1 MDYYKVIE
9 FLVQDVAKKDE
20 LIAMLEAKLNSHDVK
35 VLNDELKNMTIEK
48 DHWKA
53 EALEYRNE
61 KEPEW
66 WAEEKKYKAEIEG
79 LKSSK
84 DNSMVRIATYMS
96 GTEQEVSDAVDEF
109 NSLFDGEYFTY
120 REWVDDAVYR
130 IDGFISKNKLEDTDM
145 LMDFEIIEE
154 LDADVEL
161 YKYKEEIGAHMRK
174 INTLCSELE
183 SANNRY
189 RNLLDSVKG
198 SDKAYQ
204 DKIEALQL
212 EINHLKNNK

>member
-1 MDYYKVIE
+1 MYYYKVIE

>member
-66 WAEEKKYKAEIEG
+66 WAEEEKYKAEI
-79 LKSSK
+79 
-84 DNSMVRIATYMS
+84 VRITQDRVKVVL
-96 GTEQEVSDAVDEF
+96 G
-109 NSLFDGEYFTY
+109 
-120 REWVDDAVYR
+120 
-130 IDGFISKNKLEDTDM
+130 LEDTIKGLHNTVDR
-145 LMDFEIIEE
+145 FK
-154 LDADVEL
+154 ADYLAEADYVHE
-161 YKYKEEIGAHMRK
+161 KEEEIGAHMRK
-174 INTLCSELE
+174 INTLSSELE
-183 SANNRY
+183 AANNRY
-189 RNLLDSVKG
+189 RNLLDLVKG

-212 EINHLKNNK
+212 ELNHLKNNK

>member
-96 GTEQEVSDAVDEF
+96 STEQEVSDAVDEF